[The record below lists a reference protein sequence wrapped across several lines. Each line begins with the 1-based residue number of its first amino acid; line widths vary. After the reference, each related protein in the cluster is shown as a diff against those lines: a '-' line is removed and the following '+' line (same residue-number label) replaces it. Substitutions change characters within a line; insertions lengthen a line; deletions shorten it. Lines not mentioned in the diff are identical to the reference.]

1 MESAILQ
8 KTQLTDGDLQ
18 WMSRNFIDMTK
29 MKTPSTKNAWFSCN
43 YLKNSAVLKYFHH
56 FEEKSLDSTIELIQ
70 GQIDNWNHPHILKV
84 FDYDFNEKD
93 PYSYR
98 FAICQEKGLFSL
110 RDELDKKNRLTPED
124 CWSLM
129 GQLSSALLYAQSNF
143 QTFHGN
149 IKPSNVI
156 NFNEEKKLYKLSEFG
171 SGTVELGKKIRIL
184 AKTQDLTQN
193 EFLAPEYKRIPEKGE
208 NDNLNP
214 YANDVYA
221 LGILALDALGYKVEY
236 LRGLDPASA
245 EALGFF
251 NSVFTDLYNQLD
263 YKFFNIL
270 QLMLNRD
277 PNKRP
282 SIEDVDNVFTNGE
295 VPGQLE
301 GYGDFEFGKVVK
313 GEAFIGVGLKDIKRP
328 KIKALKFADYDK
340 LWSIPIREFKSVKA
354 NKWMDQKTL
363 RSTKQAMFFDD

>member
-1 MESAILQ
+1 
-8 KTQLTDGDLQ
+8 
-18 WMSRNFIDMTK
+18 
-29 MKTPSTKNAWFSCN
+29 
-43 YLKNSAVLKYFHH
+43 
-56 FEEKSLDSTIELIQ
+56 
-70 GQIDNWNHPHILKV
+70 
-84 FDYDFNEKD
+84 
-93 PYSYR
+93 
-98 FAICQEKGLFSL
+98 
-110 RDELDKKNRLTPED
+110 
-124 CWSLM
+124 M

-171 SGTVELGKKIRIL
+171 SGTVELGKKIRML